1 MGIFS
6 KNGGEREITISDI
19 KLPEHIGIIMDG
31 NGRWAKKRGLPR
43 SAGHKAGAQTFRK
56 ISRYCSDI
64 GIKYLTMYAFSTENW
79 SRPKEEVDTL
89 MRYFKDYLEEA
100 LRDFGD
106 DTISVKFLGDIYRFP
121 PELTELMI
129 KNETLSAAHTGM
141 VLNLAMNYGGRA
153 ELVNAFRQ
161 MSDKLLSG
169 ELSKDDIDEKLISDH
184 LYTKGQPDP
193 DLIIRPSGEHRTS
206 NFLLWQSA
214 YSEYYIDD
222 VLWPDYTPEHL
233 DKALI
238 EYSKRSRRFGGV

>member
-6 KNGGEREITISDI
+6 KNSSDREITLSDI

-184 LYTKGQPDP
+184 LYTRGQPDP

-222 VLWPDYTPEHL
+222 VLWPDYTTEHL